1 MKKGLLWM
9 LALGT
14 AMVGCTETDV
24 IGLDGGNEVDGKDRV
39 EIKMATTVTGVEA
52 VTRAPFPGMDP
63 GVVPPPTQITK
74 ARVVI
79 KKAASTDYGTP
90 HADGTMSFGA
100 ANTPVGFDGT
110 PAGVKYYPTDDSDLH
125 FIGLYPETTW
135 NHSVVSTLS
144 EFSYVL
150 DGKTD
155 VMIAQQETNRKSQA
169 QADAHPNLKFEHILT
184 RLDVKMVA
192 TDQAAL
198 DAWGNI
204 NGVVL
209 DAVLGAT
216 KPNTNA
222 IFRPTAAAA
231 SMLSFDT
238 PVAPAT
244 ESFPMYECTGT
255 GTTPTFTDTPFTGLS
270 KPLVLAP
277 AEYFAYTMMAPV
289 TLTGTGHVTLKV
301 YADNGPLTDAGGKY
315 ASVSV
320 DFPMTNP
327 ETAGKYYTITLNFN
341 IEEIMASA
349 TVEEWKPGEE
359 GTGEIG

>member
-100 ANTPVGFDGT
+100 ANTAVGFDGT
-110 PAGVKYYPTDDSDLH
+110 PIGVKYYPTDNSDLH
-125 FIGLYPETTW
+125 FIGLYPETGW
-135 NHSVVSTLS
+135 AHDVVSTLS
-144 EFSYVL
+144 EFNYII
-150 DGKTD
+150 DGNTD
-155 VMIAQQETNRKSQA
+155 VMIARQKTNSKSNA
-169 QADAHPNLKFEHILT
+169 QSDLHPNLEFEHILT
-184 RLDVKMVA
+184 RLDVKMAA
-192 TDQAAL
+192 TDAEAIT
-198 DAWGNI
+198 AWGDI
-204 NGVVL
+204 KGVVL
-209 DAVLGAT
+209 DGVLGGT

-222 IFRPTAAAA
+222 IFKPTAATA

-238 PVAPAT
+238 PVAPG
-244 ESFPMYECTGT
+244 SFPMYECTGT
-255 GTTPTFTDTPFTGLS
+255 ATPTFTDVAFTGLS

-277 AEYFAYTMMAPV
+277 AQYFAYTMMAPV
-289 TLTGTGHVTLKV
+289 TLTGTNHVTLKIYV
-301 YADNGPLTDAGGKY
+301 ENGHYEDAGGKY
-315 ASVSV
+315 VTVSV

-327 ETAGKYYTITLNFN
+327 ETAGRYYTITLNFN

-349 TVEEWKPGEE
+349 TVEDWKPGED

>member
-1 MKKGLLWM
+1 M
-9 LALGT
+9 LAISA

-24 IGLDGGNEVDGKDRV
+24 IGLDGGNEVDGRDRV
-39 EIKMATTVTGVEA
+39 EIKMATTVNGVEA

-63 GVVPPPTQITK
+63 GSVPPPTQITK

-100 ANTPVGFDGT
+100 ANTPVAFDGNLT
-110 PAGVKYYPTDDSDLH
+110 SGVKYYPTDDSDLH

-155 VMIAQQETNRKSQA
+155 VMIARQKTNRKSQA
-169 QADAHPNLKFEHILT
+169 QADAHPNLEFEHILT
-184 RLDVKMVA
+184 RLDVKMLA

-198 DAWGNI
+198 EAWGNI

-209 DAVLGAT
+209 YEVLGTT

-244 ESFPMYECTGT
+244 ESFPMYECTGIA
-255 GTTPTFTDTPFTGLS
+255 TPTFTDVAFTGLS

-277 AEYFAYTMMAPV
+277 AQYFAYTMMAPV
-289 TLTGTGHVTLKV
+289 TLTGTGHVTLRV
-301 YADNGPLTDAGGKY
+301 YADNAPLTDANGKY

-320 DFPMTNP
+320 DLPVTTP

-349 TVEEWKPGEE
+349 TVAEWEDGGV